1 MDQNR
6 ILRYRH
12 AMKHLTTK
20 PWLAGLIQAVAV
32 SFIACFAIS
41 LSFGVLSSFAPD
53 PFAALLSFCTFAML
67 DLLIVLAYPLGL
79 IVDGKGKEAFAV
91 LRWTFLWLIF
101 MTVLWIVCISP
112 YMVNNFGLI
121 D

>member
-1 MDQNR
+1 
-6 ILRYRH
+6 
-12 AMKHLTTK
+12 MKHLTTK
-20 PWLAGLIQAVAV
+20 AWIAGLIQAVAV
-32 SFIACFAIS
+32 SFVACFAIS

-101 MTVLWIVCISP
+101 MTALWIVLISP
-112 YMVNNFGLI
+112 YMVNSFGLI